1 MAILAKRRSV
11 IDVIGPALRLRNDVV
26 NIDANLGDIGNIEM
40 PPFFLPVVSGLPRM
54 AFFDPAR
61 PIRRR

>member
-26 NIDANLGDIGNIEM
+26 NIDANLVTSATSECRH
-40 PPFFLPVVSGLPRM
+40 FSYL
-54 AFFDPAR
+54 
-61 PIRRR
+61 